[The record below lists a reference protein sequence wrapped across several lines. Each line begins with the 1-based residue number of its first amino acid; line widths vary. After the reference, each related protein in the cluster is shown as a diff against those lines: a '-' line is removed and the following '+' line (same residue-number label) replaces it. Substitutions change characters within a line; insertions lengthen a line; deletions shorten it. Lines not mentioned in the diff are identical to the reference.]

1 MKKSL
6 FAVLLALSFAG
17 CSDENDSSDN
27 DNSGS
32 NSSTPAIETAD
43 DSSDSSD
50 STSDPFNNDP
60 IVIPSNTEGE
70 GSNADRL
77 ITRFDS
83 TESYDFWGC
92 LAEQNDNKIQMFL
105 VKSDSDELLAHISV
119 NDDEFISSTWSVTAA
134 KLTVVPSSE
143 YSDLE
148 FSTYSFGSSTEWS
161 ADLLTGTYN
170 DAVNCILY
178 DQDNQVVNSDSSG
191 GNSSQNDS
199 AASALTKEKLTN
211 PANSEGNLNDLW
223 ACKSDADDPFI
234 VAYLTTGEMLISING
249 GDVGS
254 LAWSIDV
261 SKSRIYWQ
269 GESDTFEFNQVE
281 FQNGNSHSGYFQGV
295 TKYQCVREKL

>member
-70 GSNADRL
+70 GSNADRF

-105 VKSDSDELLAHISV
+105 VKSDADELLAHISV

-148 FSTYSFGSSTEWS
+148 FSKYSFGSNTEWS
-161 ADLLTGTYN
+161 AELLTGTYN
-170 DAVNCILY
+170 DAVNCVLY
-178 DQDNQVVNSDSSG
+178 DQDNQAVNSASSG
-191 GNSSQNDS
+191 GGSSQNDS
-199 AASALTKEKLTN
+199 AASTLTKDKLTN
-211 PANSEGNLNDLW
+211 PANSDGNLNDLW

-234 VAYLTTGEMLISING
+234 VAYLTTGEMLISVNG

-254 LAWSIDV
+254 LEWSIDV
-261 SKSRIYWQ
+261 SKSTIYWQ
-269 GESDTFEFNQVE
+269 GESDTFEFNQVD
-281 FQNGNSHSGYFQGV
+281 FQNANSHSGYFQGV
-295 TKYQCVREKL
+295 TEYQCVREKL